1 MIKLLYI
8 ETLGHD
14 GSFAHIYPV
23 NLCQSKSTKL
33 KRLGYLLTTLCVNRN
48 SKLSILMLSTVQK
61 DLAGS
66 LQNLM
71 CCLTALP
78 KMINRTIVEGSLEL
92 LKKLL
97 KHPTDLVR
105 KKTLIVLQKIYELQP
120 ESLITYKT
128 HLQEALFD

>member
-23 NLCQSKSTKL
+23 NLCQSKNPKL
-33 KRLGYLLTTLCVNRN
+33 KRLGYLLTNLCVSRN
-48 SKLSILMLSTVQK
+48 SKLSILMLSTIQK

-66 LQNLM
+66 SLHSLM
-71 CCLTALP
+71 HCLTALP
-78 KMINRTIVEGSLEL
+78 RIINKTIIEGSLEL
-92 LKKLL
+92 LVKLL

-105 KKTLIVLQKIYELQP
+105 KKTLIVLQKIYEMQP
-120 ESLITYKT
+120 ESLPTYKT
-128 HLQEALFD
+128 YLQ